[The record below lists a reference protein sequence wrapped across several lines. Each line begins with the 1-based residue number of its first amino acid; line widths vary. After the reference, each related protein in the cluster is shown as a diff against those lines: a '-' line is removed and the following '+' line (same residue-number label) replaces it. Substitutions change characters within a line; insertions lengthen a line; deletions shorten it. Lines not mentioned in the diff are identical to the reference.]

1 MNIYANKRTII
12 KGEAKNLLNQTP
24 FEVSVNDIWEAN
36 VIVPLSQTKKTL
48 NLIEIHHFR
57 PTFNLGS

>member
-36 VIVPLSQTKKTL
+36 VIVPLSQ
-48 NLIEIHHFR
+48 IHHFR

>member
-1 MNIYANKRTII
+1 VNIYANKRTII

-36 VIVPLSQTKKTL
+36 VIVPLRT
-48 NLIEIHHFR
+48 IR
-57 PTFNLGS
+57 